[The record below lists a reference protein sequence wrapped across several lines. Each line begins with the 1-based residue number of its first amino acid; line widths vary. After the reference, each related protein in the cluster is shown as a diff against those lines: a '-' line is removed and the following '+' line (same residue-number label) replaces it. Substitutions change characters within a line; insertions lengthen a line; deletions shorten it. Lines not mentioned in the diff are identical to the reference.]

1 MKARQVF
8 TLSSV
13 VAMGLNTLVSPAAR
27 ATPSSDAATR
37 CQALATIDFGGVID
51 APTKITDA
59 RWVKPTDSMPAHC
72 VVIGYVHPRI
82 AILLAM
88 PTSNWNGK
96 FLQEGCGGL
105 CGGNLVR
112 AAEKYADELF
122 SYPLSRRYAHLVF
135 ASSGAGAMAGA
146 GALAGTSA
154 LWAYNDIQGQFDF
167 GIRAAHVAALAGK
180 AIVESLYGSPP
191 AKSYFSGCSSGGQQG
206 LSEAQ
211 RFPWD
216 FDGILVGAPSPTFS
230 GPMMNYLWAS
240 RALFGNVN
248 RLDLELVHAAALA
261 QCDMDD
267 GVRDGIISDPIHCP
281 FDPQFLLCKP
291 EQSAGCLTMAKVQ
304 AIKKVYSGPT
314 TSQGIKIYSGGPLP
328 GSELNWLTDEL
339 SSAYLIGGSPSPW
352 PKEYFSY
359 IGFMPAPGPG
369 WKLDDFDFDRDY
381 KRLRMAESLFGA
393 ADNPDLR
400 RFKAAGGKM
409 IMYQGAADESDI
421 PADAIDYYET
431 AEKTMGGRPQ
441 TQDFFRFFLVP
452 GMNHCDGGAGAY
464 AIDYLNYLEAWV
476 EKGQAPDVMIGSHP
490 ASDASSPTTKGF
502 TRPVYPYPVR
512 AKYRGTGDPSKAES
526 FVPVESR

>member
-1 MKARQVF
+1 MKVSRALSLWTVF
-8 TLSSV
+8 TL
-13 VAMGLNTLVSPAAR
+13 GLNALPGSSAFAASPDDGPR
-27 ATPSSDAATR
+27 R
-37 CQALATIDFGGVID
+37 CEALATADFGGVLD
-51 APTKITDA
+51 APTRITDA
-59 RWVKPTDSMPAHC
+59 RWIESTDSMPAHC

-82 AILLAM
+82 AFLLAL

-96 FLQEGCGGL
+96 FLEEGCGGL

-112 AAEKYADELF
+112 SAEKYANEIF
-122 SYPLSRRYAHLVF
+122 SYPLNRGYAYLVF
-135 ASSGAGAMAGA
+135 ASSGASAMAGA

-180 AIVESLYGSPP
+180 AIVESLYGSAP

-240 RALFGNVN
+240 RALFGNVD
-248 RLDLELVHAAALA
+248 RADLELVHAAALA
-261 QCDMDD
+261 RCDMDD
-267 GVRDGIISDPIHCP
+267 GVRDDVIGDPIHCP
-281 FDPQFLLCKP
+281 FDPDSLLCKP
-291 EQSAGCLTMAKVQ
+291 GQSAGCLTTAKVR

-314 TSQGIKIYSGGPLP
+314 TSRGIRIYSGGPLP
-328 GSELNWLTDEL
+328 GSELNWSTDEIG
-339 SSAYLIGGSPSPW
+339 SAYLIGGSPSPW

-359 IGFMPAPGPG
+359 VGFMPAPGPG

-400 RFKAAGGKM
+400 KFKAAGGRM

-421 PADAIDYYET
+421 PADAIDYYDT
-431 AEKTMGGRPQ
+431 AEKTMGGRRQ
-441 TQDFFRFFLVP
+441 TQDFFRFFLIP
-452 GMNHCDGGAGAY
+452 GMNHCGDGAGAHS
-464 AIDYLNYLEAWV
+464 IDYLSYLEAWV
-476 EKGQAPDVMIGSHP
+476 ERGRAPDVMIGS
-490 ASDASSPTTKGF
+490 STTREF

-512 AKYRGTGDPSKAES
+512 SRYRGTGDSNKAES
-526 FVPVESR
+526 FVPVEPR

>member
-8 TLSSV
+8 TLSCV

-27 ATPSSDAATR
+27 ATPPNDAAAR
-37 CQALATIDFGGVID
+37 CNVLATRDFAGVID

-59 RWVKPTDSMPAHC
+59 RWVEASDSMPEHC

-82 AILLAM
+82 GILLAM
-88 PTSNWNGK
+88 PASNWNGR
-96 FLQEGCGGL
+96 FLEEGCGGF

-112 AAEKYADELF
+112 AADKYANELF
-122 SYPLSRRYAHLVF
+122 SYSLGRGYAHLIF
-135 ASSGAGAMAGA
+135 ASSGASAMAGA
-146 GALAGTSA
+146 SAGATSA

-180 AIVESLYGSPP
+180 AIVESFFSSAP

-240 RALFGNVN
+240 RALVGNVD
-248 RLDLELVHAAALA
+248 RSDLELVHAAAVA

-267 GVRDGIISDPIHCP
+267 GVRDGIIGDPIHCP
-281 FDPQFLLCKP
+281 FDPTSLLCKSGK
-291 EQSAGCLTMAKVQ
+291 SAGCLTTAKVD

-328 GSELNWLTDEL
+328 GSELNWLADEL
-339 SSAYLIGGSPSPW
+339 SPAYLIGGAPSPW

-400 RFKAAGGKM
+400 KFKAAGGKM

-421 PADAIDYYET
+421 PADSIDYYELV
-431 AEKTMGGRPQ
+431 EKTMGGRTE
-441 TQDFFRFFLVP
+441 TQEFFRFFLVP
-452 GMNHCDGGAGAY
+452 GMNHCDGGAGAF
-464 AIDYLNYLEAWV
+464 AIDYFNYLEAWV
-476 EKGQAPDVMIGSHP
+476 EKGQAPDVLIGSHLE
-490 ASDASSPTTKGF
+490 SDGEGMEPKAKF
-502 TRPVYPYPVR
+502 TRPIYPYPSR
-512 AKYRGTGDPSKAES
+512 AKYKGKGDPNRAEN
-526 FVPVESR
+526 FRPVLP